1 METLVTGATGFIGTR
16 LVEKLRERGVEVRC
30 IAKDPM
36 HMRDLKSLGVELT
49 LADLNNGVCWERM
62 LDGVDRIYHLAGAT
76 RAKRTS
82 DYYTENHLAT
92 RRFVEVC
99 SRFSSS
105 IERFVYVSSQTAAG
119 PSIDGSP
126 VTEEDLCHPV
136 SEYGRSKL
144 LAEEAVRAARSKLRI
159 TIVRPTAVYGPRD
172 RDFLD
177 YFKIILHGIQPL
189 IGFREKFMS
198 LVHVDDLIDGIL
210 LAGEHPH
217 AVGET
222 YFLGSEV
229 GYSTGAIGA
238 AIAAAVHRR
247 PVHVRIPH
255 AAVFAIGALAQFAG
269 RLAGKRVFFNIQKV
283 RESTQRAWTCS
294 VVKAMSQLG
303 YRQRW
308 TLEEGMASTYR
319 WYREHGWL

>member
-1 METLVTGATGFIGTR
+1 MKTLVTGATGFIGTR

-36 HMRDLKSLGVELT
+36 HILDLQSLGVEVT
-49 LADLNNGVCWERM
+49 LADLNNGVSWERM
-62 LDGVDRIYHLAGAT
+62 LDGVDRVYHLAGAT

-92 RRFVEVC
+92 RRFVEIC
-99 SRFSSS
+99 SRFPSS

-119 PSIDGSP
+119 PALGGVP
-126 VTEEDLCHPV
+126 LTEADTCHPV

-144 LAEEAVRAARSKLRI
+144 LAEGAVREAGKKLRI

-177 YFKIILHGIQPL
+177 YFKMILLGIQPL
-189 IGFREKFMS
+189 IGFREKVMN
-198 LVHVDDLIDGIL
+198 LVHVDDLVDGIL
-210 LAGEHPH
+210 LAGEHPS

-222 YFLGSEV
+222 YFLGSEEW
-229 GYSTGAIGA
+229 YSTGAIGA

-247 PVHVRIPH
+247 PIHLRIPH
-255 AAVFAIGALAQFAG
+255 AVVYAIGALAQAAG
-269 RLAGKRVFFNIQKV
+269 WLAGQRVFFNIQKV
-283 RESTQRAWTCS
+283 RESTQKAWTCS
-294 VVKAMSQLG
+294 VAKAMSQLG
-303 YRQRW
+303 YRQK
-308 TLEEGMASTYR
+308 LSLGEGMASTYR